1 MSIWNRI
8 KNYFDL
14 QSQNRWV
21 TPKREWEGND
31 VVEERLRGRNNLEIA
46 ARLLRRAE
54 LHEERGGYPARCS
67 PMDRVAS
74 ERILLLE
81 EKLAILE
88 ERPSIGIRDEF
99 NRMMDILRNPS

>member
-1 MSIWNRI
+1 MWDAI

-31 VVEERLRGRNNLEIA
+31 VVEARLRERSNLEIA
-46 ARLLRRAE
+46 ARLFRRAE
-54 LHEERGGYPARCS
+54 VHEEKGGYPARCS
-67 PMDRVAS
+67 PLDRVAA
-74 ERILLLE
+74 ERILFLE

-88 ERPSIGIRDEF
+88 ERPSSGIRDEF
-99 NRMMDILRNPS
+99 NRMVDITREPS